1 MKIKLLPKNEQE
13 FSKIFIFFT
22 PLVILFA
29 VTISLL
35 KDFYFLFSNALP
47 HTRIFNYG
55 VLEKISNQTSYNL
68 LLVFIVIFA
77 TVYLLSKSIG
87 RKLILFP
94 LFFLSCLG
102 IVGFESIEIVLA
114 LIFPNNIMSLGNS
127 TFLIVFKLLIMI
139 GLLGLVFLNLLA
151 KKEAALFIS
160 SQFLVGSMIFYSLSL
175 YIYQGNYE
183 VVADNFFINSLYIS
197 SHIYVGFSFVFL
209 SILFFLITRGLEG
222 TLYSKT
228 LGSITFWGY
237 MFLLP
242 WTNYKFHYGSILP
255 NWIENVSIYLSLS
268 LLVPLLSLI
277 VNYQKTISTRQS
289 DNFIIYQLV
298 NASFVVFFITNIFQI
313 VSSFSNLIPI
323 LSVTSFEGAIK
334 YGYIYS
340 LILIVVPFVY
350 YLIPRIFGR
359 EIVFTR
365 MESANSLLLRS
376 VILLTLFINGLIGIN
391 SGYSWN
397 AGANAGNPTIFGEG
411 FLITWSLIGTPYTIN
426 LFLSLLLLVSVF
438 LFSVTT
444 FRAISS
450 GPITEV
456 ESVELVEEEP
466 NE

>member
-22 PLVILFA
+22 PLIILFA

-183 VVADNFFINSLYIS
+183 VVADNFFINSL
-197 SHIYVGFSFVFL
+197 
-209 SILFFLITRGLEG
+209 
-222 TLYSKT
+222 
-228 LGSITFWGY
+228 
-237 MFLLP
+237 
-242 WTNYKFHYGSILP
+242 
-255 NWIENVSIYLSLS
+255 
-268 LLVPLLSLI
+268 
-277 VNYQKTISTRQS
+277 
-289 DNFIIYQLV
+289 
-298 NASFVVFFITNIFQI
+298 
-313 VSSFSNLIPI
+313 
-323 LSVTSFEGAIK
+323 
-334 YGYIYS
+334 
-340 LILIVVPFVY
+340 
-350 YLIPRIFGR
+350 
-359 EIVFTR
+359 
-365 MESANSLLLRS
+365 
-376 VILLTLFINGLIGIN
+376 
-391 SGYSWN
+391 
-397 AGANAGNPTIFGEG
+397 
-411 FLITWSLIGTPYTIN
+411 
-426 LFLSLLLLVSVF
+426 
-438 LFSVTT
+438 
-444 FRAISS
+444 
-450 GPITEV
+450 
-456 ESVELVEEEP
+456 
-466 NE
+466 

>member
-1 MKIKLLPKNEQE
+1 M
-13 FSKIFIFFT
+13 
-22 PLVILFA
+22 
-29 VTISLL
+29 
-35 KDFYFLFSNALP
+35 
-47 HTRIFNYG
+47 
-55 VLEKISNQTSYNL
+55 
-68 LLVFIVIFA
+68 
-77 TVYLLSKSIG
+77 
-87 RKLILFP
+87 
-94 LFFLSCLG
+94 
-102 IVGFESIEIVLA
+102 
-114 LIFPNNIMSLGNS
+114 
-127 TFLIVFKLLIMI
+127 
-139 GLLGLVFLNLLA
+139 
-151 KKEAALFIS
+151 
-160 SQFLVGSMIFYSLSL
+160 
-175 YIYQGNYE
+175 
-183 VVADNFFINSLYIS
+183 
-197 SHIYVGFSFVFL
+197 
-209 SILFFLITRGLEG
+209 
-222 TLYSKT
+222 
-228 LGSITFWGY
+228 
-237 MFLLP
+237 P

-323 LSVTSFEGAIK
+323 LSVTSFEGTIR

-456 ESVELVEEEP
+456 ESVELVEEET